1 MTTVSPPD
9 LRTLAVELQSLG
21 VRTTHPDE
29 GPGATRAGGADP
41 PTPASSGWTARR

>member
-1 MTTVSPPD
+1 MSTASPPD

-29 GPGATRAGGADP
+29 RPGSTRAGGAGP
-41 PTPASSGWTARR
+41 SAVWTRPAYSL